1 MPSDEARHVTADL
14 AALRTTQEQHRDA
27 IDRLERLLFIGNGR
41 EPVTVTMGALEER
54 VVALERKTA
63 TPRAEKNTGRTT
75 TVMLWTAV
83 ISAISAIA
91 CAWLAGAK

>member
-1 MPSDEARHVTADL
+1 MPRDEAHNVTADL
-14 AALRTTQEQHRDA
+14 ASLRTTQEQHQDA

-63 TPRAEKNTGRTT
+63 APKTEKSSGRTPI
-75 TVMLWTAV
+75 VMLWTAV
-83 ISAISAIA
+83 ISAVSAIA